1 MDIRANQTGGV
12 LMNNLTLFLKEIAR
26 KIPIIRAYRT
36 RKVKEKIVFQYFLT
50 EKQISDCMESET
62 SKQRVVAGWEKQHPE
77 KAAELNQRIDRTIQR
92 GSLPDSET
100 LRLEMKFLFSAYGY
114 TPNEYLSYGFSS
126 KSYDEINS
134 FISDRQSVLYG
145 YSMNHLYAMNVFMD
159 KWRTYERF
167 QPYFHRECAVIESEK
182 DYSAFDSFA
191 QKHPVFVKKDVFES
205 CGRGVE
211 LVDLSKEAS
220 MRSCF
225 ERLRTSRKVML
236 EEVVHQSGKL
246 AALNQSSV
254 NTVRCFT
261 LKLKKGI
268 IVPWAF
274 MKVGRNGSFVDNG
287 GAGGLLVGID
297 SETGV
302 FNTDGVDEYG
312 YRYEKHP
319 DTGITFQ
326 GFSLP
331 EWDHM
336 IALCKE
342 MAAME
347 PNVPWI
353 GWDMAHTED
362 GWVVIEGNPLSEA
375 IGPQSTMQK
384 GIKDELERYIARM

>member
-1 MDIRANQTGGV
+1 MSYLKLV
-12 LMNNLTLFLKEIAR
+12 LKDFAR
-26 KIPIIRAYRT
+26 KIPVIRAYRT
-36 RKVKEKIVFQYFLT
+36 RKVKEKIVLQYFLT
-50 EKQISDCMESET
+50 EKQISDCLESKKNKRCVIAE
-62 SKQRVVAGWEKQHPE
+62 WEDRHPG
-77 KAAELNQRIDRTIQR
+77 KANELNQWIDIAIQR
-92 GSLPDSET
+92 GSLPDSEN
-100 LRLEMKFLFSAYGY
+100 LRLELKFFYSAYGY

-167 QPYFHRECAVIESEK
+167 RSYFHRECAVIESES
-182 DYSAFDSFA
+182 DYSTFDSFA
-191 QKHPVFVKKDVFES
+191 KKHPVFVKKDVLES

-211 LVDLSKEAS
+211 LVDISKEAS
-220 MRSCF
+220 MRDCF

-236 EEVVHQSGKL
+236 EEVVHQSRIL
-246 AALNQSSV
+246 STLNQSSV

-261 LKLKKGI
+261 LRLKKGI
-268 IVPWAF
+268 IVPWTF

-287 GAGGLLVGID
+287 GAGGLLIGING
-297 SETGV
+297 ETGM

-312 YRYEKHP
+312 CRYEKHP
-319 DTGITFQ
+319 DTGITFK

-331 EWDHM
+331 EWDSM

-347 PNVPWI
+347 PKVPWI
-353 GWDMAHTED
+353 GWDMAHTKD

-384 GIKDELERYIARM
+384 GIKDELEGFIALM